1 MTRIDGKLQQSRNQ
15 YAILYWIH
23 RFGWLTSAEVA
34 LLVWPQAKRSLDMAN
49 RTLNQLV
56 ERDEL
61 SSRPLPKSDVAEVNA
76 RSQVAYALSVKGAKR
91 LRNEC
96 DKTKAAANGAM
107 LDNLAHHQHRILSNR
122 FVIWAISRGYSA
134 YTEREVG
141 KGWIIDTDVDGKV
154 ADALIFKCEDD
165 ERNGFIHWVEVEQQ
179 IFPPQ
184 VWVLKRELL
193 FIPFFGWGLAMAS
206 PIAINRAA
214 GREALKQLAAKGK
227 ERLKQG
233 FFVVIFPE
241 GTRVA
246 PGTTGKYHIG
256 GAWLAAQTK
265 TPVVPVAHNA
275 GEYWS
280 KNSFLK
286 RPGTITLSIG
296 KPIDANGLKADELN
310 QRVEAWIEKEMLLL
324 DRK

>member
-1 MTRIDGKLQQSRNQ
+1 MIYIRSFLYMLGMWLFTPIFTTL
-15 YAILYWIH
+15 IL
-23 RFGWLTSAEVA
+23 FVL
-34 LLVWPQAKRSLDMAN
+34 
-49 RTLNQLV
+49 
-56 ERDEL
+56 
-61 SSRPLPKSDVAEVNA
+61 PLPRRTRYILITGWA
-76 RSQVAYALSVKGAKR
+76 RSMLWWLKVTCGLHYRVLGRENIPEQPCVILCKHQSAWETLAL
-91 LRNEC
+91 
-96 DKTKAAANGAM
+96 
-107 LDNLAHHQHRILSNR
+107 
-122 FVIWAISRGYSA
+122 
-134 YTEREVG
+134 
-141 KGWIIDTDVDGKV
+141 
-154 ADALIFKCEDD
+154 
-165 ERNGFIHWVEVEQQ
+165 QQ

-214 GREALKQLAAKGK
+214 GREALKQLVAKGK

-246 PGTTGKYHIG
+246 PGTAGKYHIG